1 MLPIA
6 VLQSASTSTG
16 TCYRG
21 KAPSHIR
28 FVQDS
33 NVLIDDQ
40 PWFSASDIGHPMGLH
55 LNSALRRELDPNQQQ
70 TLAPTPQ
77 ATQSKCGRGL
87 APDGNASVDIY
98 ID

>member
-1 MLPIA
+1 
-6 VLQSASTSTG
+6 
-16 TCYRG
+16 
-21 KAPSHIR
+21 
-28 FVQDS
+28 
-33 NVLIDDQ
+33 
-40 PWFSASDIGHPMGLH
+40 LH

-87 APDGNASVDIY
+87 APDGNASVNIY